1 MSINPH
7 LPPDLET
14 RVVNFQQSTAEHAK
28 LKAAYE
34 LARIACGR
42 VGSEKVVIVT
52 GPTGVGKS
60 TMARKLYRDLRND
73 CRDEVGASPDI
84 IPVLGLSAVPATG
97 RTFSWKDFYIRLLHQ
112 ARDPVTNTSLLAP
125 STPDLLGDVIVD
137 SPADRMVADKLRRCV
152 ETALKRRKCRWLI
165 IDEGHHILLH
175 KDALVNQIQF
185 ETLKSLASETN
196 ATIVLVGTYKLL
208 DIRDRS
214 GQLMRRSDIIHL
226 PRYDL
231 LKHEDQDSFIQVLK
245 RFEGYFDL
253 AIPPVLVKDST
264 QFLIKTIGCIGILKE
279 WLARAYAEYLRL
291 GCTRPFDISFALPYA
306 LPNKALIT
314 IATEAT
320 EGEEKLRDVNDRALV
335 NILTS
340 RQVDPSAERWAP
352 VNGKRPS
359 IPTPKQAGRRRVG
372 ERNPKRD
379 PVGDCDAAGA

>member
-264 QFLIKTIGCIGILKE
+264 QFLIKTIGCVGILKE

-291 GCTRPFDISFALPYA
+291 GRTSPFDINFALPYA

>member
-264 QFLIKTIGCIGILKE
+264 QFLIKTIGCVGILKE

-291 GCTRPFDISFALPYA
+291 GCTSPFDISFALPYA

-320 EGEEKLRDVNDRALV
+320 EGEEKLLDVNDRALV

-340 RQVDPSAERWAP
+340 RQVDPSADRWAP